1 MSARRM
7 LARLAVIALGAVSMV
22 ASTTGA
28 QAAPAGTTMAVTGL
42 NKALYVQGPGP
53 DVWTNLGGTLIA
65 APAVAV
71 SGGLVHYIGI
81 GSNGRLYHRT
91 TSTGWAVMAPAD
103 LLCSHVSATATPSTV
118 TAACTAT
125 ADGSVNTVSF
135 PATATQPF
143 VSAPVNW
150 GGVVYGPVAI
160 VSDGGTLR
168 VIARGGPYNDAG
180 GVSNTYTKTQGG
192 SWTVWHTYC
201 QTSPGAVF
209 TASLKVVA
217 CQTTPDYVLIETGTA
232 AGEWQALTVTGRT
245 LAAPGVAA
253 SATGATVFVV
263 GTNSSPYYRP
273 VSFANPGPG
282 WTKMSGLTTFTPAAS
297 AA

>member
-1 MSARRM
+1 M
-7 LARLAVIALGAVSMV
+7 LARLAVIVLGVVSMV

-28 QAAPAGTTMAVTGL
+28 QAAPTGTTLAVTGL

-53 DVWTNLGGTLIA
+53 DQWTNLGGARIA

-71 SGGLVHYIGI
+71 SGGLTHYVGI
-81 GSNGRLYHRT
+81 GTNGRLYHRT
-91 TSTGWAVMAPAD
+91 TSTGWAVLAPAD
-103 LLCSHVSATATPSTV
+103 LLCAHVAAVAIAGTV

-125 ADGSVNTVSF
+125 ADGSVRTVSF
-135 PATATQPF
+135 PGTATQPYD
-143 VSAPVNW
+143 SAPVNW

-160 VSDGGTLR
+160 VNDAGTVR
-168 VIARGGPYNDAG
+168 VIARGAQYLDSG

-192 SWTVWHTYC
+192 SWAAWHTFC
-201 QTSPGAVF
+201 QSPPGAVF
-209 TASLKVVA
+209 TANLKVVA
-217 CQTTPDYVLIETGTA
+217 CQTNPDYVLIETGSA
-232 AGEWQALTVTGRT
+232 SGEWHSLTVAGRT
-245 LAAPGVAA
+245 PAAPGAA
-253 SATGATVFVV
+253 ATASGATVFVV